1 MTQGERNQ
9 FDPMAAAID
18 WLDAYRAASLSIVD
32 MYADD
37 ASLDCRCDGQKVL
50 LGRGSITEYWKLRF
64 IDKPAY
70 ELEDLQFDG
79 DGIVVS
85 YRAPKGIVRA
95 ILNFEANGKIKRSR
109 CGSAAEIVPLRN
121 TR

>member
-1 MTQGERNQ
+1 MTQCEGNQ

-50 LGRGSITEYWKLRF
+50 LGRRSITEYWKQRF
-64 IDKPAY
+64 VEAPAH
-70 ELEDLQFDG
+70 ELQDLQVDG
-79 DGIVVS
+79 DGIVVTF
-85 YRAPKGIVRA
+85 RVPAGIVRA
-95 ILNFEANGKIKRSR
+95 ILNFEASGKIERSR
-109 CGSAAEIVPLRN
+109 CGTIAEIVPLRC
-121 TR
+121 